1 MGRARGGRPTGADEA
16 ESYPHEPR
24 PPSRDVD
31 HVRPPGF
38 VPHLHLTPSE
48 IRPGLPP
55 RGAPPS
61 SPACVAAA
69 AAAPRPALTTSSTKA
84 LGNARR
90 RRLVTAA
97 RGDEIDPNA
106 AAREAE
112 GRLERTWPNSPR
124 NASDLAPPRARLRRM
139 TAMTPMILLCSDGV
153 HIPCPAA
160 LAADARILS
169 LASSCSDADVAPV
182 PLPFR
187 SSLVSAAGVALSHP
201 SPAAAALAP
210 GAYPDPRAAA
220 SALVFLAELAILA
233 DYLDARRLEL
243 ACAALA
249 SSASELAIKS
259 AWAKASVRP
268 PPAPRKRPFQAIGSS

>member
-24 PPSRDVD
+24 PPSHDVD

-38 VPHLHLTPSE
+38 VPPLHLTPSE

-90 RRLVTAA
+90 RRLITAA

-112 GRLERTWPNSPR
+112 GP
-124 NASDLAPPRARLRRM
+124 
-139 TAMTPMILLCSDGV
+139 MTPMILLCSDGV

>member
-1 MGRARGGRPTGADEA
+1 MLSLVPAHRPRAGGRPTGADEA

-31 HVRPPGF
+31 HGR
-38 VPHLHLTPSE
+38 
-48 IRPGLPP
+48 
-55 RGAPPS
+55 PPS

-90 RRLVTAA
+90 RRLITAA

-112 GRLERTWPNSPR
+112 GRLERTWPNSPQKCLR
-124 NASDLAPPRARLRRM
+124 SRSSSSSSSSDDSYDTDDPSLLRRRPYPVPRG
-139 TAMTPMILLCSDGV
+139 ARRRRPHPLPRLELLRRRRG
-153 HIPCPAA
+153 
-160 LAADARILS
+160 
-169 LASSCSDADVAPV
+169 PV

-268 PPAPRKRPFQAIGSS
+268 PPPRGSAPFRLSDLLRDVY